1 MDQLDC
7 IIVGNDVSSL
17 FAALYLA
24 RKMRRILV
32 FHDKAVSQPKRHQLV
47 FKDNLP
53 APVTLNL
60 PPEQSVPGLGEGGL
74 TLSLIRECGFQ
85 EDLKIVDDLYGVV
98 VEEDGTTRKRILR
111 AEQFRVDLIR
121 RYPKS
126 REAILAFFRD
136 GERLVQNYRL
146 QQQGM
151 LKNTEYTISSFM
163 IEWGDYSVEEL
174 LNKAFKDP
182 DLIAEFALDPAISG
196 LDPAGVSAYGFFVP
210 FFLGL
215 HEGRHYWL
223 ENESTLMKKILAKI
237 AIVQP
242 KAVVQGKIASFVPDV
257 NGRILKVIAEDG
269 KEYAAR
275 HFIVAEHPNAFY
287 PRYFQKA
294 LAPMENLEGYLG
306 DRAKARR
313 TRSLVCLL
321 SAEPDALG
329 LDRVGYL
336 FRRGSEASAFDLVRM
351 TVLKPLNKDLKVP
364 SIAIDVVYDE
374 GAAFSEDD
382 VLAKLSATMP
392 KLVKTVTA
400 KAFGPDRPKHG
411 VLIEDALRKGLS
423 INEQIELENGEKL
436 KLFDNLWL
444 TGPWHRPEAGWFG
457 QIQNGVLYADAIEE
471 RLTYGDDD
479 DSFYYLTNDE
489 IMMMIR
495 HNFKPSALGTTE
507 RHLNFHVGKAHYYIR
522 TKAKNIQIH
531 HGYNARPDL
540 EIYTTN
546 DALSN
551 LLLKK
556 ASLQDVL
563 STGVFRYVGE
573 ESFLYEVVNG
583 FNLDDYKEYDPSFKP
598 QSRIYFLGVK
608 FLFAYFT
615 IWLFQA
621 FFVNYLPVLWIA
633 PFAVLLSGATLL
645 LKRKVFHKTHWF
657 EWAFLGMA
665 SAFLI
670 LAIAS
675 PAFSNANNDDYF
687 LGSMGLLLFVTAM
700 FDKGIVYPFHRFDYQ
715 TDYAST
721 KLFQIICNGLTFV
734 WSFVFLGVLIFTY
747 VTGERYVSALYFLA
761 FVGYFLTYYYPV
773 MYVKTNIK
781 K

>member
-17 FAALYLA
+17 FAALFLA

-32 FHDKAVSQPKRHQLV
+32 FHDKAVSQPKRHQIV
-47 FKDNLP
+47 FKDDLP
-53 APVTLNL
+53 SPVTVNL
-60 PPEQSVPGLGEGGL
+60 PPEDSVPGLGEGGL
-74 TLSLIRECGFQ
+74 TLALIRECGFT
-85 EDLKIVDDLYGVV
+85 EPPKTVDDLYGVV
-98 VEEDGTTRKRILR
+98 VEADGMMRKRILR

-136 GERLVQNYRL
+136 GERLVQNYRA

-174 LNKAFKDP
+174 LNKYFKDP
-182 DLIAEFALDPAISG
+182 GLIDEFSLDPAVSG
-196 LDPAGVSAYGFFVP
+196 LDPASLSAYDFFVS

-215 HEGRHYWL
+215 HEGRQYWL
-223 ENESTLMKKILAKI
+223 ENESSLMKKILAKI
-237 AIVQP
+237 AIIQP
-242 KAVVQGKIASFVPDV
+242 KAVVHGRIASFVPDV

-275 HFIVAEHPNAFY
+275 HFIVADHPGAFY
-287 PRYFQKA
+287 PRYFQKS
-294 LAPMENLEGYLG
+294 LAPMEKLEGYLG
-306 DRAKARR
+306 RMDQAKR
-313 TRSLVCLL
+313 TRSLICLL
-321 SAEPDALG
+321 QAEPESLG
-329 LDRVGYL
+329 LDRIGYL
-336 FRRGSEASAFDLVRM
+336 FHGRKEEAPFQIVRL
-351 TVLKPLNKDLKVP
+351 TVLKPLNKDLKTPCV
-364 SIAIDVVYDE
+364 AVDVVYDE
-374 GAAFSEDD
+374 GATFDEND
-382 VLAKLSATMP
+382 VLAKWSETMP
-392 KLVKTVTA
+392 KLAKIVAA
-400 KAFGPDRPKHG
+400 KAFGPERVKQG
-411 VLIEDALRKGLS
+411 VLIESSLRKGLS
-423 INEQIELENGEKL
+423 INEQIEIENGEKL
-436 KLFDNLWL
+436 KLFENLWL

-457 QIQNGVLYADAIEE
+457 QIHSGVAYADAIEE
-471 RLTYGDDD
+471 HLTYGDDD

-495 HNFKPSALGTTE
+495 HNFKPGAIGTTE

-531 HGYNARPDL
+531 HGSNAHPDL

-563 STGVFRYVGE
+563 SSGVLRYVGE
-573 ESFLYEVVNG
+573 ENFLYEVVNG
-583 FNLDDYKEYDPSFKP
+583 FALDDFKEYDPSFKP
-598 QSRIYFLGVK
+598 QSKIYFLGVK

-633 PFAVLLSGATLL
+633 PFAVLLTGATLV
-645 LKRKVFHKTHWF
+645 LKRKVFKHTHWF
-657 EWAFLGMA
+657 EWTVLGM
-665 SAFLI
+665 SAFFLI
-670 LAIAS
+670 LAIAW
-675 PAFSNANNDDYF
+675 PAFANANNDDYF
-687 LGSMGLLLFVTAM
+687 LGSMGVLLFVTAM
-700 FDKGIVYPFHRFDYQ
+700 FDQGIVYPFHRLDYQ
-715 TDYAST
+715 TDYATT